1 MHTHFRVG
9 NNATVYAH
17 VTLGKNLGVPRGK
30 KKGELENLRI
40 SIPVYESEKMHWNI
54 VFLLAESAK
63 TSLPRG
69 FVAQGVWDFLFPEN
83 ILFVG

>member
-40 SIPVYESEKMHWNI
+40 SIPVYESEKMH
-54 VFLLAESAK
+54 
-63 TSLPRG
+63 
-69 FVAQGVWDFLFPEN
+69 
-83 ILFVG
+83 